1 MKLNT
6 IAEIGQAHDGS
17 IGILHSYIDA
27 LSKTGVDVIKFQM
40 HFANEESSK
49 YERFRVNF
57 SYQDKSRFDY
67 WKRMEFTQD
76 QWIELKKHCDENKVE
91 FLCTPFS
98 IKAIKLLEKLN
109 VKRYKIGSADLTNKL
124 LLEHVCK
131 TKKDIIISTGLS
143 SIHEIDKTVS
153 FLKQKKMNITI
164 LECLT
169 KYPHSPNEVNL
180 QNLNLYKKRYKCDGF
195 I

>member
-76 QWIELKKHCDENKVE
+76 QWIELKSIAMKIRLS
-91 FLCTPFS
+91 FYALPFQL
-98 IKAIKLLEKLN
+98 KLLS
-109 VKRYKIGSADLTNKL
+109 Y
-124 LLEHVCK
+124 
-131 TKKDIIISTGLS
+131 
-143 SIHEIDKTVS
+143 
-153 FLKQKKMNITI
+153 
-164 LECLT
+164 
-169 KYPHSPNEVNL
+169 
-180 QNLNLYKKRYKCDGF
+180 
-195 I
+195 